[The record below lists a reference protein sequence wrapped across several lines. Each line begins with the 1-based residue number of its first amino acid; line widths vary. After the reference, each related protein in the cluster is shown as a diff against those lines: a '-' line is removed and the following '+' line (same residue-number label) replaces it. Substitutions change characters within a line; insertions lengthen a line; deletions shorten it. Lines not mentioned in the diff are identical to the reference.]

1 MSLQMMVRFLV
12 TRAYI
17 EHDTNP
23 FLSAVFRLAQ
33 RSGGSRSKE
42 RQFEYLKAL
51 FTSMTIYHGSG
62 EMLNGMQGASLSF
75 HRLLSA
81 DKPKRLSVAIALG
94 KLKHAK
100 ILLEGGVDVNITSD
114 FGSPLAIAVNA
125 GRIDVVRTLL
135 DNGAKVNHGVRV
147 FPARWTPYQCT
158 WRASVFAGKG
168 QSLTILPHGRYVIVS
183 SSDGDEEATYRST
196 KSEQE
201 KLLRV
206 LMHTCAGFLGSRY
219 VMAIMDGTTANKRGS
234 AKIKPSHDIQ
244 IDLRDRTDHTALHRS
259 SQKGFWHLTRFLL
272 ENGASVHAY
281 CEHRGKRACPLSLAL
296 ENGHHS
302 VVKLLL
308 DYGASVH
315 PSIWQA
321 RLQQAIRRGNITEVS
336 FLCSLNR
343 KHLAVK
349 RLEGGE
355 RGREAQWVTFGSD
368 LLQTAISKSRHDIV
382 RLLVEDYGADA
393 GGMGQV

>member
-1 MSLQMMVRFLV
+1 M
-12 TRAYI
+12 
-17 EHDTNP
+17 
-23 FLSAVFRLAQ
+23 
-33 RSGGSRSKE
+33 
-42 RQFEYLKAL
+42 
-51 FTSMTIYHGSG
+51 
-62 EMLNGMQGASLSF
+62 
-75 HRLLSA
+75 
-81 DKPKRLSVAIALG
+81 
-94 KLKHAK
+94 
-100 ILLEGGVDVNITSD
+100 
-114 FGSPLAIAVNA
+114 
-125 GRIDVVRTLL
+125 
-135 DNGAKVNHGVRV
+135 
-147 FPARWTPYQCT
+147 
-158 WRASVFAGKG
+158 
-168 QSLTILPHGRYVIVS
+168 
-183 SSDGDEEATYRST
+183 
-196 KSEQE
+196 
-201 KLLRV
+201 
-206 LMHTCAGFLGSRY
+206 
-219 VMAIMDGTTANKRGS
+219 
-234 AKIKPSHDIQ
+234 
-244 IDLRDRTDHTALHRS
+244 
-259 SQKGFWHLTRFLL
+259 
-272 ENGASVHAY
+272 HAY